1 MCDQDYYLTANG
13 CLPCSEAARQTVIA
27 GIVIVGIVLFGIG
40 IWLYFTYST
49 AKDGAALKATASLL
63 LMDRNSDGVIDAV
76 EYLAAGGTR
85 EDFKLYDAD
94 GDNSLNIYE
103 LQEYALDE
111 AFDDLEDNVPLN
123 FTVNDATSL
132 FPTDPTQL
140 DKSDTDKQML
150 DGFTVE
156 NLLDGKAKSAV
167 GMGSSNGILPEGNI
181 SSDLVDTTTQA
192 AQTITDFFVIL
203 KETLWACE

>member
-1 MCDQDYYLTANG
+1 M
-13 CLPCSEAARQTVIA
+13 
-27 GIVIVGIVLFGIG
+27 GIVLVSIG

-132 FPTDPTQL
+132 FPTDPMQL
-140 DKSDTDKQML
+140 DKSDADKQQML
-150 DGFTVE
+150 DGFT
-156 NLLDGKAKSAV
+156 GKAKSAL
-167 GMGSSNGILPEGNI
+167 GMGSSNGILPEGII
-181 SSDLVDTTTQA
+181 SSELIDTTKQA
-192 AQTITDFFVIL
+192 AQTITDFVLIL